1 MSLLARSVRFRLT
14 ACFVVALFLIILV
27 FSLGIYTLVRSS
39 LWRQMDRR
47 LDEDLATVEK
57 LLREEPDELTEMGEH
72 GTIHWLWV
80 TQDNQVIYETRGW
93 SSAQL
98 DGAVENAGPESIRHW
113 RSPPGRRY
121 RLKTVSLRVQN
132 DSYLMATAQDAE
144 PIHDSLGILSL
155 TLTISTPCMLVLA
168 VIGGYLLAGHVLSP
182 IGAIASK
189 AREITA
195 ERLSERLPVDNPN
208 DEFGRLATVFNE
220 TLARLQD
227 SFDRLRR
234 FTADASHELRT
245 PLTALRSVGEVGLR
259 EQLDPAA
266 HRDVIGSMLEEADR
280 LASLIDNLLMLTRA
294 DSGRIILNPE
304 SVNLGE
310 LVNDVVDC
318 LGVLAEER
326 QQDLSAEVEQD
337 VDALADRA
345 TLRQALINLLDNAI
359 KYTETGGKIR
369 LRTARTSDGRAM
381 VEIIDNG
388 PGITG
393 EHCQA
398 IFGRFYRIEPERS
411 SETGGAG
418 LGLAIARHMVE
429 INGGRVELDST
440 RGQGSTFRIALPV
453 KKGGDAT

>member
-1 MSLLARSVRFRLT
+1 MFAGSVRFRLT
-14 ACFVVALFLIILV
+14 VWFVVALFLIILV
-27 FSLGIYTLVRSS
+27 FSLGIYVFVRSS
-39 LWRQMDRR
+39 LWKQMDRR
-47 LDEDLATVEK
+47 LDENLATVEK
-57 LLREEPDELTEMGEH
+57 LLREDPDELTEMGEH
-72 GTIHWLWV
+72 GTIRLLWV

-98 DGAVENAGPESIRHW
+98 DGAMENAGADSFRPW
-113 RSPPGRRY
+113 KSPLGRRY
-121 RLKTVSLRVQN
+121 RLKAASLHVQD

-144 PIHDSLGILSL
+144 PIHDSLRILSL
-155 TLTISTPCMLVLA
+155 TLIISTPCMLVLA
-168 VIGGYLLAGHVLSP
+168 VIGGYLLAGRVLSP
-182 IGAIASK
+182 IGAMASK

-245 PLTALRSVGEVGLR
+245 PLTALRSVGEVGLQ
-259 EQLDPAA
+259 EELDPAA

-304 SVNLGE
+304 PVNLGE

-326 QQDLSAEVEQD
+326 QQDLSVEVKQD
-337 VDALADRA
+337 ANALVDRA

-359 KYTETGGKIR
+359 KYTERGGKIK
-369 LRTARTSDGRAM
+369 LRTAKTLDGRAM

-388 PGITG
+388 PGIAS

-398 IFGRFYRIEPERS
+398 IFDRFYRIEPERS
-411 SETGGAG
+411 SDTGGVG
-418 LGLAIARHMVE
+418 LGLAIARHEVE
-429 INGGRVELDST
+429 INGGRVEMESEL
-440 RGQGSTFRIALPV
+440 GQGSTFRIVLPAQ
-453 KKGGDAT
+453 KGGDTT